1 MTPSFQLLDW
11 LVIAAYIGVLIGIG
25 IYFQRRDAANAKD
38 YFLAGGQVPSWLA
51 AISTIATMQSAATF
65 LGAPDYGFRGDF
77 TYIGTNIGTILAAL
91 FVGLVLIPRF
101 YAMKANTVYE
111 LLNIRFGKVAMQAAG
126 AMFLVGRVL
135 AEGSRIY
142 LAALAVSMMT
152 FGDVTMHGIIVSSFA
167 IIFVSF
173 IISFFGGLKSVM
185 WTDLVLFFIY
195 IGAAIGSFIYLLFL
209 IPADY
214 GAIIEGLRL
223 TPDGINKLRLVDFS
237 LDFSKPF
244 SLLAIL
250 TGMFLLSTASF
261 GLDQDIS
268 QRLLASKDAK
278 TGAKSLYTAAIL
290 TLPIVCLF
298 IAIGQLLYVFY
309 SRADLMQSATS
320 MAPSGNFKGQNVTVF
335 MYFILTQI
343 PVGLKALAT
352 IGVLSAAISTVNSG
366 LNSMSS
372 VMIQDFYQP
381 WREKRKP
388 AKPHHYVDAGRI
400 GMAVVG
406 LFLFAMAV
414 FSYVWQSSS
423 DIPLLQFVL
432 GVMTFAYAGL
442 LGVYFTAIFTDRG
455 STASVIAALLVGFT
469 SIFMMQPAIAS
480 SLNYP
485 QFWQTLA
492 FPWQLCIGTF
502 IAFAVCMIGD
512 DAKGKDVIKAN

>member
-1 MTPSFQLLDW
+1 LTPNFQLLDW
-11 LVIAAYIGVLIGIG
+11 LIIAAFVAILVAIG
-25 IYFQRRDAANAKD
+25 IYFQRRDAATTKD

-65 LGAPDYGFRGDF
+65 LGAPDYGFRSDF
-77 TYIGTNIGTILAAL
+77 TYLGTNIGTILAAL

-111 LLNIRFGKVAMQAAG
+111 LLNIRFGKGAMQAAG

-142 LAALAVSMMT
+142 LAAIAVAMMIFSEVSMQ
-152 FGDVTMHGIIVSSFA
+152 GIIIAAFA
-167 IIFVSF
+167 IVFVSF

-195 IGAAIGSFIYLLFL
+195 VGAAIGSFIYLLVL
-209 IPADY
+209 IPADF
-214 GAIIEGLRL
+214 GSILAGLEKTPEGL
-223 TPDGINKLRLVDFS
+223 NKLKLIDFS

-278 TGAKSLYTAAIL
+278 TGAKSLYMAAIL
-290 TLPIVCLF
+290 TLPIVFLF
-298 IAIGQLLYVFY
+298 VAIGQLLYVFY
-309 SRADLMQSATS
+309 SRPDLMQAAT
-320 MAPSGNFKGQNVTVF
+320 ATTPTGNFQGQNVTVF
-335 MYFILTQI
+335 MFFILTQI

-372 VMIQDFYQP
+372 VLIQDFYQP
-381 WREKRKP
+381 WREKWNP
-388 AKPHHYVDAGRI
+388 AQAHHYVDAGRI
-400 GMAVVG
+400 GMAIVG
-406 LFLFAMAV
+406 VFLFAMAV
-414 FSYVWQSSS
+414 FSYIWQSSS

-442 LGVYFTAIFTDRG
+442 LGVYFTAIFTNRG
-455 STASVIAALLVGFT
+455 STKSVIAALLVGFA
-469 SIFMMQPAIAS
+469 SIFMMQPAIATA
-480 SLNYP
+480 LHYP
-485 QFWQTLA
+485 TFWQTLA

-502 IAFAVCMIGD
+502 ISFVICMIGD
-512 DAKGKDVIKAN
+512 DAKGKAVIKTH